1 MIFHRRRSFYPVAIV
16 LLTVAIG
23 GLMYATLN
31 RPASAPSASAP
42 AVTDDEYRTNA
53 RAVVVPFLANYAA
66 ADTDIKKLVAAEDAL
81 SGIMP
86 LVVPVA
92 YKDLHLGLAVSLTLM
107 RDGLRGEAG
116 SEEKGYA
123 KFLKLVGDY
132 PWLAN

>member
-1 MIFHRRRSFYPVAIV
+1 MFHRRRSLYPVAI
-16 LLTVAIG
+16 LALTVAIG

-31 RPASAPSASAP
+31 RPASAPTVSTP
-42 AVTDDEYRTNA
+42 AVTDDQYRTNA
-53 RAVVVPFLANYAA
+53 RAAVVPFLANYAA
-66 ADTDIKKLVAAEDAL
+66 ADTDIKKLVATEDAL
-81 SGIMP
+81 SGVMS

-116 SEEKGYA
+116 AEEKGYA
-123 KFLKLVGDY
+123 KLLKLVGDY